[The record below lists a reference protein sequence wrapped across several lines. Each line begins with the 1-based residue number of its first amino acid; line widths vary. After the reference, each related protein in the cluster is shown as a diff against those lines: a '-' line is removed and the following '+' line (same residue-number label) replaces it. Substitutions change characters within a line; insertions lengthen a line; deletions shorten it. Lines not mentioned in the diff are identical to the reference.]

1 MKLQP
6 LTIAVCAGLLWAGT
20 LGAQDPA
27 KPAKPGDKTPPAMSA
42 EEKAMMEAWQK
53 FATPAEGHQKL
64 AGMVGTWDAEV
75 TSWMNPAG
83 PPLKSMGTSENHWVL
98 GNRWI
103 EQRFH
108 GKFMD
113 QPFEGIG
120 YTGYDNYK
128 KKYVGTWMDNMSTAV
143 MMSEG
148 AFDAAG
154 KSMTSMSTMDD
165 FMTGRQQKIRTV
177 VNVVDN
183 DRHVFEMYGPGPDGK
198 DAKQMEIVYKRRN

>member
-1 MKLQP
+1 MIMGGRFLEGRF
-6 LTIAVCAGLLWAGT
+6 TGT
-20 LGAQDPA
+20 
-27 KPAKPGDKTPPAMSA
+27 
-42 EEKAMMEAWQK
+42 MMD
-53 FATPAEGHQKL
+53 
-64 AGMVGTWDAEV
+64 M
-75 TSWMNPAG
+75 
-83 PPLKSMGTSENHWVL
+83 
-98 GNRWI
+98 
-103 EQRFH
+103 
-108 GKFMD
+108 
-113 QPFEGIG
+113 PFEGLG

-165 FMTGRQQKIRTV
+165 FMTGQQQKIRTV

-198 DAKQMEIVYKRRN
+198 ENKQMEIVYKRRK

>member
-1 MKLQP
+1 MKLYRV
-6 LTIAVCAGLLWAGT
+6 TIAACAGLLWAGA
-20 LGAQDPA
+20 LGAQDAA

-53 FATPAEGHQKL
+53 FATPAESHQKL

-75 TSWMNPAG
+75 TSWMNPAA
-83 PPLKSMGTSENHWVL
+83 PPMKSMGTSENRWVL
-98 GNRWI
+98 GGRWI
-103 EQRFH
+103 EQRFT

-113 QPFEGIG
+113 QPFEGVG

-165 FMTGRQQKIRTV
+165 FMTGQQQKIRTV

-198 DAKQMEIVYKRRN
+198 ENKQMEIVYKRRK